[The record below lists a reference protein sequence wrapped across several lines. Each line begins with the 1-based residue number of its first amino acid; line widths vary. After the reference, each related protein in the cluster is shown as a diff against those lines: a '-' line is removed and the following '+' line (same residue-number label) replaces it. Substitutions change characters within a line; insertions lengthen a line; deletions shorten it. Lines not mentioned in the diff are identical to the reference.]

1 MAEITDIAD
10 AIGDATGVAKDL
22 LVDLVS
28 GDVTDKPAESEK
40 PKTIAEL
47 QDNPRLE
54 ELRAIRGP
62 QIQNEIADM
71 RKIMAEL
78 EGPDKNWERFIA
90 FLSDR
95 SIITLGGTSG
105 TGTLDSTWEA
115 MMGTGSKQH
124 FMEAD
129 GAQRIDLGKPAG
141 VMQMSRILSTDV
153 IFEKTFGYTPE
164 DFEKEYQNS
173 EAVKEQMIN
182 DYIENLRHN
191 SRFVLATGLVG
202 GMLATTTDE
211 DMSALVKE
219 IEKDP
224 TQFQDFIQVT
234 FDGTPQGTIES
245 LDDLISGMSLNPQ
258 EIVERLGKLSSQ
270 EMSLI
275 QSRLQ
280 ELGYFDTKDGA
291 RLMPKFGITSDE
303 ATHQAVLNFT
313 HDLLKTKVNNGG
325 DYSVHDF
332 LFEKRLENA
341 SNYTKITSDADNEAL
356 RQTRNMMINNA
367 GQIGQ
372 QALQVALDESGAT
385 LTERGKE
392 LFSSLMS
399 EGFTNL
405 SSEDK
410 TALSEAREAG
420 DNERVEQLLA
430 TYYSDGTFSG
440 DWADNIVV
448 GANSNNDYGHW
459 ALMSGH
465 VTEEEARILSTPV
478 GKLPANQRAR
488 AQEIRSRLEANST
501 DIARSAMRYH
511 FDMAGYDP
519 NDPNQAKSD
528 TEILRSF
535 NNTFGKATGATNGYD
550 DSRIQALV
558 DSMSSTAGVDW
569 LTAQPVDTTAQDI
582 QSSMSQ
588 NAIDALNL
596 PDNQNYDPSMGAAI
610 TNVLRSIASTGK
622 VGF

>member
-1 MAEITDIAD
+1 MVKIPDIAENVAD
-10 AIGDATGVAKDL
+10 AIGDATGLIKDL
-22 LVDLVS
+22 VGID
-28 GDVTDKPAESEK
+28 ESDEPTEK

-47 QDNPRLE
+47 REQYPKLGDL
-54 ELRAIRGP
+54 P
-62 QIQNEIADM
+62 QSQVISLDEQAKMKN
-71 RKIMAEL
+71 IMAEL

-105 TGTLDSTWEA
+105 TGTLDSVWES
-115 MMGTGSKQH
+115 MMGVGSQQH

-129 GAQRIDLGKPAG
+129 GAQRIDLGTDEG
-141 VMQMSRILSTDV
+141 VMQMTRILSTDA

-164 DFEKEYQNS
+164 DFEKEFINS
-173 EAVKEQMIN
+173 GQVKEQMIN
-182 DYIENLRHN
+182 DYITNLRHN
-191 SRFVLATGLVG
+191 SRFVLATGSVA
-202 GMLATTTDE
+202 GMLATADPE
-211 DMSALVKE
+211 DMSALIKE

-224 TQFQDFIQVT
+224 TQFQDFIQMT
-234 FDGTPQGTIES
+234 FDGTPQGVIDS
-245 LDDLISGMSLNPQ
+245 LDDLISGMSLAPQ
-258 EIVERLGKLSSQ
+258 EIVKRLGDLSSQ

-313 HDLLKTKVNNGG
+313 HDLLKAKVNNGG

-332 LFEKRLENA
+332 LFEKRLENVA
-341 SNYTKITSDADNEAL
+341 RHTQITSDADSEAI

-372 QALQVALDESGAT
+372 QALTVALDESGAV

-392 LFSSLMS
+392 LFNSFMS
-399 EGFTNL
+399 EGFANL
-405 SSEDK
+405 SSEDQI
-410 TALSEAREAG
+410 TLSEAGQAA
-420 DNERVEQLLA
+420 DNERIEQLLA
-430 TYYSDGTFSG
+430 TYYSDGTFAG
-440 DWADNIVV
+440 DWADSIVV

-465 VTEEEARILSTPV
+465 ITEEEARILSTPV
-478 GKLPANQRAR
+478 GKLPADQRAR
-488 AQEIRSRLEANST
+488 AQQIRSKLEANSV
-501 DIARSAMRYH
+501 DIARSAMKYH

-519 NDPNQAKSD
+519 NDPSRSKSD
-528 TEILRSF
+528 TDILRSF

-582 QSSMSQ
+582 HSDMAQ

-596 PDNQNYDPSMGAAI
+596 PDNQNYDPNMGAAI
-610 TNVLRSIASTGK
+610 SNVLRSIASTGK

>member
-1 MAEITDIAD
+1 MVKIPGIVENVAD
-10 AIGDATGVAKDL
+10 AIGDVTELAQ
-22 LVDLVS
+22 DLVGIDGSDEPSPS
-28 GDVTDKPAESEK
+28 GY
-40 PKTIAEL
+40 KTIAEL
-47 QDNPRLE
+47 RAQYPELE
-54 ELRAIRGP
+54 DLPKDLGLTDELALAKNIV
-62 QIQNEIADM
+62 
-71 RKIMAEL
+71 AEL

-105 TGTLDSTWEA
+105 TGTLDSLWES
-115 MMGTGSKQH
+115 MMGTGSRQH

-129 GAQRIDLGKPAG
+129 GAQRIDLGKPEG

-164 DFEKEYQNS
+164 DFEKEFYNS
-173 EAVKEQMIN
+173 EQVKEQMIN

-191 SRFVLATGLVG
+191 SRFVLATGTVA

-211 DMSALVKE
+211 DMSALVEE

-224 TQFQDFIQVT
+224 TQFQDFIQIT
-234 FDGTPQGTIES
+234 FDGTPQGVIDS
-245 LDDLISGMSLNPQ
+245 LDDLISGMSLAPQ
-258 EIVERLGKLSSQ
+258 EIVKRLGSLDSQ

-313 HDLLKTKVNNGG
+313 HDLLKAKVNNGG

-332 LFEKRLENA
+332 LFEKRLENVA
-341 SNYTKITSDADNEAL
+341 RHRQITSDADSEAI

-372 QALQVALDESGAT
+372 QALTVALDESGAV

-392 LFSSLMS
+392 LFNSFMS
-399 EGFTNL
+399 EGFANL
-405 SSEDK
+405 SSEDQI
-410 TALSEAREAG
+410 ALSEAGQAA
-420 DNERVEQLLA
+420 DNERIEQLLA
-430 TYYSDGTFSG
+430 TYYSDGTFAS
-440 DWADNIVV
+440 DWADSIVV

-465 VTEEEARILSTPV
+465 ITEEEARILSTPV
-478 GKLPANQRAR
+478 GKLPADQRAR
-488 AQEIRSRLEANST
+488 AQQIRSKLEANSV
-501 DIARSAMRYH
+501 DIARSAMKYH

-519 NDPNQAKSD
+519 NDPSRSKSD
-528 TEILRSF
+528 TDILRSF

-582 QSSMSQ
+582 HSDMAQ

-596 PDNQNYDPSMGAAI
+596 PDNQNYDPNMGAAI
-610 TNVLRSIASTGK
+610 SNVLRSIASTGK